1 MSNVQSF
8 RIIFWKYEDV
18 LNRGVSRL
26 WAVIC
31 FCWKALSWIFDLAP
45 KWSVIRQKGGFQNGS
60 FKKTKHTKFS
70 EKRTFHTPW
79 YAHVHSY
86 HLIRTHTFKVKNKK
100 MLGGCHQ
107 VRDLGRER
115 GLAYSFLN
123 IENSA
128 LNLDIITLIVS
139 IYGLN
144 ENLRAST
151 RKNSRIFT
159 SRAFLWCV
167 IDKMF
172 IEVPSFQETLP
183 TLKSF

>member
-1 MSNVQSF
+1 MNFKTGLSRKQSTPNF
-8 RIIFWKYEDV
+8 LK
-18 LNRGVSRL
+18 
-26 WAVIC
+26 
-31 FCWKALSWIFDLAP
+31 
-45 KWSVIRQKGGFQNGS
+45 
-60 FKKTKHTKFS
+60 
-70 EKRTFHTPW
+70 KRTCHTPW

-86 HLIRTHTFKVKNKK
+86 HLIRTHAFKVKNKK